1 MVELQKRIITSI
13 SLIIILYLSF
23 VNNLILS
30 TVLLFI
36 VFLLFNE
43 FYNIIKR
50 ILINKRNYQLTF
62 LFLILLYLI
71 YFSLDIWLLLNTD
84 SYNNKNLLLFIIVIC
99 VSSDIGAYVFGK
111 VFKGKKLTSIS
122 PNKTYAGLIGSYL
135 LSLIISLIFFNEIN
149 SKVNYLVITF
159 IISSLSQIGD
169 LIISYLKRKA
179 KLKNAGSILP
189 GHGGLL
195 DRLDGI
201 LLATPIGIFLVTL

>member
-1 MVELQKRIITSI
+1 MTDLQQRIITSI
-13 SLIIILYLSF
+13 SLFIILYLSF
-23 VNNLILS
+23 VNNLVLS
-30 TVLLFI
+30 TVLFAI

-43 FYNIIKR
+43 FHNIVKR
-50 ILINKRNYQLTF
+50 ILINKKNYQLTF
-62 LFLILLYLI
+62 LLLILLYLI
-71 YFSLDIWLLLNTD
+71 YFSLDIWFLLNTD
-84 SYNNKNLLLFIIVIC
+84 SYNNKNLLFFILIIC
-99 VSSDIGAYVFGK
+99 ISTDIGGYVFGK
-111 VFKGKKLTSIS
+111 IFKGKKLTSIS

>member
-1 MVELQKRIITSI
+1 MRELQKRVITSI

-23 VNNLILS
+23 VNILILS
-30 TVLLFI
+30 IVLLATG
-36 VFLLFNE
+36 FLLFNE
-43 FYNIIKR
+43 FYNIIKK
-50 ILINKRNYQLTF
+50 ILINRKNYQLIL

-71 YFSLDIWLLLNTD
+71 YFSLDIWFLLNTD
-84 SYNNKNLLLFIIVIC
+84 SYNNKNLLFFTIIIC
-99 VSSDIGAYVFGK
+99 ISTDIGGYAFGK
-111 VFKGKKLTSIS
+111 IFKGKKLTSIS

-135 LSLIISLIFFNEIN
+135 LSFVISLIFFNELN
-149 SKVNYLVITF
+149 SKVNYLAITF

-179 KLKNAGSILP
+179 KLKNSGTILP

-201 LLATPIGIFLVTL
+201 LLATPIGLFLVTL

>member
-1 MVELQKRIITSI
+1 MTELQKRIITSI

-23 VNNLILS
+23 VNILILS
-30 TVLLFI
+30 IVLLAT

-43 FYNIIKR
+43 FYNIIKK
-50 ILINKRNYQLTF
+50 ILINRKNYQLTF

-71 YFSLDIWLLLNTD
+71 YFSLDIWFLLNTD
-84 SYNNKNLLLFIIVIC
+84 SYNNKNLLFFIIIIC
-99 VSSDIGAYVFGK
+99 ISTDIGGYAFGK
-111 VFKGKKLTSIS
+111 IFKGKKLTSIS

-135 LSLIISLIFFNEIN
+135 LSFVISLIFFNELN
-149 SKVNYLVITF
+149 SKVNYLAITF

-179 KLKNAGSILP
+179 KLKNSGTILP

-201 LLATPIGIFLVTL
+201 LLATPIGLFLITL

>member
-1 MVELQKRIITSI
+1 MRELHKRIITSI

-23 VNNLILS
+23 VNILILS
-30 TVLLFI
+30 KVLFAI

-50 ILINKRNYQLTF
+50 ILINRKNYQLTF
-62 LFLILLYLI
+62 LFLVLLYLI
-71 YFSLDIWLLLNTD
+71 YFSVDIWLLLKTD
-84 SYNNKNLLLFIIVIC
+84 SYNSKNILLFILIIC
-99 VSSDIGAYVFGK
+99 ISTDIGGYAFGK
-111 VFKGKKLTSIS
+111 IFKGKKLSSVS
-122 PNKTYAGLIGSYL
+122 PNKTYAGVLGSYL
-135 LSLIISLIFFNEIN
+135 LSFVISLLFFNELN
-149 SKVNYLVITF
+149 SKFNYLVITF

>member
-1 MVELQKRIITSI
+1 MPELQKRIISSI
-13 SLIIILYLSF
+13 SLIVILYLSF

-30 TVLLFI
+30 TVLLAI

-43 FYNIIKR
+43 FHNIVKR
-50 ILINKRNYQLTF
+50 ILINKKNYQLTF

-71 YFSLDIWLLLNTD
+71 YFSLDIWLFLNTD
-84 SYNNKNLLLFIIVIC
+84 SYNSKNILFFILIICI
-99 VSSDIGAYVFGK
+99 STDIGGYAFGK
-111 VFKGKKLTSIS
+111 IFKGKKLTSIS
-122 PNKTYAGLIGSYL
+122 PNKTYAGVIGSYL
-135 LSLIISLIFFNEIN
+135 LSFVISLIFFNEIN

-179 KLKNAGSILP
+179 KLKDTGTILP

-201 LLATPIGIFLVTL
+201 LFATPIGLFLVTL

>member
-1 MVELQKRIITSI
+1 MRELQKRVITSI

-30 TVLLFI
+30 AALLAI

-50 ILINKRNYQLTF
+50 ILINKKNYQLIL

-71 YFSLDIWLLLNTD
+71 YFSLDIWFLLNTD
-84 SYNNKNLLLFIIVIC
+84 SYNNKNLLFFTIIIC
-99 VSSDIGAYVFGK
+99 ISTDIGGYAFGK
-111 VFKGKKLTSIS
+111 IFKGKKLTSIS

-135 LSLIISLIFFNEIN
+135 LSFVISLIFFNEFN

-169 LIISYLKRKA
+169 LFISYLKRKA
-179 KLKNAGSILP
+179 KLKDTGTILP

-201 LLATPIGIFLVTL
+201 LFATPIGLFLVTL

>member
-1 MVELQKRIITSI
+1 MRELQKRVITSI

-30 TVLLFI
+30 AALLAI

-50 ILINKRNYQLTF
+50 ILINRKNYQLIL

-71 YFSLDIWLLLNTD
+71 YFSLDIWFLLNTD
-84 SYNNKNLLLFIIVIC
+84 SYNNKNLLFFIIIIC
-99 VSSDIGAYVFGK
+99 ISTDIGGYAFGK
-111 VFKGKKLTSIS
+111 IFKGKKLTSIS

-135 LSLIISLIFFNEIN
+135 LSFVISLIFFNELN
-149 SKVNYLVITF
+149 SKVNYLAITF

-179 KLKNAGSILP
+179 KLKNSGTILP

-201 LLATPIGIFLVTL
+201 LLATPIGLFLVTL

>member
-1 MVELQKRIITSI
+1 MRELQKRVITSI

-30 TVLLFI
+30 AALLAI

-50 ILINKRNYQLTF
+50 ILINRKNYQLTF
-62 LFLILLYLI
+62 LFLVLLYLI
-71 YFSLDIWLLLNTD
+71 YFSVDIWLLFSTD
-84 SYNNKNLLLFIIVIC
+84 SYNSKNLLFFIIIIC
-99 VSSDIGAYVFGK
+99 ISTDIGGYAFGK
-111 VFKGKKLTSIS
+111 IFKGKKLSSVS
-122 PNKTYAGLIGSYL
+122 PNKTYAGVLGSYL
-135 LSLIISLIFFNEIN
+135 LSFVISLIFFNELN

-169 LIISYLKRKA
+169 LFISYLKRKA
-179 KLKNAGSILP
+179 KLKDAGSILP

-201 LLATPIGIFLVTL
+201 LLATPIGLFLVTL

>member
-1 MVELQKRIITSI
+1 MPELQKRIISSI

-30 TVLLFI
+30 IVLLVI

-43 FYNIIKR
+43 FYNIIRR
-50 ILINKRNYQLTF
+50 ILINRKNYQLTF

-71 YFSLDIWLLLNTD
+71 YFSLDIWFLLITD
-84 SYNNKNLLLFIIVIC
+84 SHNNKNLLFFIFIICI
-99 VSSDIGAYVFGK
+99 STDIGGYAFGK
-111 VFKGKKLTSIS
+111 IFKGKKLTSIS
-122 PNKTYAGLIGSYL
+122 PNKTYAGVIGSYL
-135 LSLIISLIFFNEIN
+135 LSFVVFLIFFIELN

-179 KLKNAGSILP
+179 KLKDTGSIIP
-189 GHGGLL
+189 GHGGML

-201 LLATPIGIFLVTL
+201 LLATPIGLFLVTL

>member
-1 MVELQKRIITSI
+1 MPELQKRIISSI

-30 TVLLFI
+30 IVLLAI

-50 ILINKRNYQLTF
+50 ILINRKNYQLTF

-71 YFSLDIWLLLNTD
+71 YFSVDIWLLLKTD
-84 SYNNKNLLLFIIVIC
+84 SYNNKNILFFILIICI
-99 VSSDIGAYVFGK
+99 STDIGGYVFGK
-111 VFKGKKLTSIS
+111 IFKGKKLSSVS
-122 PNKTYAGLIGSYL
+122 PNKTYAGVLGSYL
-135 LSLIISLIFFNEIN
+135 LSFVISLLFFNELN
-149 SKVNYLVITF
+149 SKFNYLVITF

-169 LIISYLKRKA
+169 LFISYLKRKA
-179 KLKNAGSILP
+179 KLKDAGSILP

-201 LLATPIGIFLVTL
+201 LLATPIGLFLVGL

>member
-1 MVELQKRIITSI
+1 MTELHKRIITSI

-23 VNNLILS
+23 VNILILS
-30 TVLLFI
+30 TVLFAI

-50 ILINKRNYQLTF
+50 ILINRKNYQLIL

-71 YFSLDIWLLLNTD
+71 YFSLDIWLLLNAD
-84 SYNNKNLLLFIIVIC
+84 SYNSKNLLFFILIIC
-99 VSSDIGAYVFGK
+99 ISTDIGGYVFGK
-111 VFKGKKLTSIS
+111 IFKGKKLSSVS
-122 PNKTYAGLIGSYL
+122 PNKTYAGVLGSYL
-135 LSLIISLIFFNEIN
+135 LSFVISLIFFNELN
-149 SKVNYLVITF
+149 SNVNYLVITF

-179 KLKNAGSILP
+179 KLKNSGTILP

-201 LLATPIGIFLVTL
+201 LLATPIGLFLVTL

>member
-1 MVELQKRIITSI
+1 MRELQKRVITSI

-50 ILINKRNYQLTF
+50 ILINRKNYQLTF

-71 YFSLDIWLLLNTD
+71 YFSVDIWLLLKTD
-84 SYNNKNLLLFIIVIC
+84 SYNNKNILFFILIICI
-99 VSSDIGAYVFGK
+99 STDIGGYVFGK
-111 VFKGKKLTSIS
+111 IFKGKKLSSVS
-122 PNKTYAGLIGSYL
+122 PNKTYAGVLGSYL
-135 LSLIISLIFFNEIN
+135 LSFVISLLFFNELN
-149 SKVNYLVITF
+149 SKFNYLVITF

-169 LIISYLKRKA
+169 LFISYLKRKA
-179 KLKNAGSILP
+179 KLKDAGSILP

-195 DRLDGI
+195 DRVDGI
-201 LLATPIGIFLVTL
+201 LLATPIGLFLVAL

>member
-1 MVELQKRIITSI
+1 MPELQKRIISSI

-30 TVLLFI
+30 IVLLVI

-43 FYNIIKR
+43 FYNIIRR
-50 ILINKRNYQLTF
+50 ILIYRKNYQLTF

-71 YFSLDIWLLLNTD
+71 YFSLDIWFLLNTD
-84 SYNNKNLLLFIIVIC
+84 SHNNNNLLLFIFIIC
-99 VSSDIGAYVFGK
+99 ISTDIGGYAFGK
-111 VFKGKKLTSIS
+111 IFKGKKLTSIS
-122 PNKTYAGLIGSYL
+122 PNKTYAGVIGSYL
-135 LSLIISLIFFNEIN
+135 LSFVVSLIFFNELN
-149 SKVNYLVITF
+149 SKVNYLIITF

-179 KLKNAGSILP
+179 KLKDTGSIIP
-189 GHGGLL
+189 GHGGVL

-201 LLATPIGIFLVTL
+201 LLATPIGLLLVTF

>member
-1 MVELQKRIITSI
+1 MRELHKRIITSI

-23 VNNLILS
+23 VNILILS
-30 TVLLFI
+30 TVLFAI

-50 ILINKRNYQLTF
+50 ILINRKNYQLTF

-71 YFSLDIWLLLNTD
+71 YFSVDIWLLLKTD
-84 SYNNKNLLLFIIVIC
+84 SYNSKNILFFILIICI
-99 VSSDIGAYVFGK
+99 STDIGGYVFGK
-111 VFKGKKLTSIS
+111 IFKGKKLSSVS
-122 PNKTYAGLIGSYL
+122 PNKTYAGVLGSYL
-135 LSLIISLIFFNEIN
+135 LSFVISLLFFNELN
-149 SKVNYLVITF
+149 SKFNYLVITF

-169 LIISYLKRKA
+169 LFISYLKRKA
-179 KLKNAGSILP
+179 KLKDAGSILP

-201 LLATPIGIFLVTL
+201 LLATPIGLFLVGL

>member
-1 MVELQKRIITSI
+1 MTELHKRIITSI

-23 VNNLILS
+23 VNILILS
-30 TVLLFI
+30 TVLFAI

-50 ILINKRNYQLTF
+50 ILINRKNYQLTF

-71 YFSLDIWLLLNTD
+71 YFSVDIWLLLKTD
-84 SYNNKNLLLFIIVIC
+84 SYNNKNILFFILIICI
-99 VSSDIGAYVFGK
+99 STDIGGYVFGK
-111 VFKGKKLTSIS
+111 IFKGKKLTSIS

-179 KLKNAGSILP
+179 KLKNSGTILP

-201 LLATPIGIFLVTL
+201 LLATPIGLFLVTL

>member
-1 MVELQKRIITSI
+1 MAELQKRIITSI

-23 VNNLILS
+23 VNILILS
-30 TVLLFI
+30 IVLLAT

-43 FYNIIKR
+43 FYNIIKK
-50 ILINKRNYQLTF
+50 ILINRKNYQLTF

-71 YFSLDIWLLLNTD
+71 YFSLDIWFLLNTD
-84 SYNNKNLLLFIIVIC
+84 SYNNKNLLFFIIIIC
-99 VSSDIGAYVFGK
+99 ISTDIGGYAFGK
-111 VFKGKKLTSIS
+111 IFKGKKLTSIS

-135 LSLIISLIFFNEIN
+135 LSFVISLIFFNELN
-149 SKVNYLVITF
+149 SKVNYLAITF

-179 KLKNAGSILP
+179 KLKNSGTILP

-201 LLATPIGIFLVTL
+201 LLATPIGLFLVTL